1 MAFSSTAGVAGVVGV
16 ASSGESTTML
26 SICSVQTTISGA
38 MSSEPFVESCWTAF
52 DVASGTDRV
61 LADGDTGLVE
71 LASEVRVER
80 RRSISLAPLRRPFP
94 EPLDCLVR
102 DRGGFPII
110 SV

>member
-1 MAFSSTAGVAGVVGV
+1 MAFSSTTGVVGVVDV

-38 MSSEPFVESCWTAF
+38 MSSEAFVESCWAVF
-52 DVASGTDRV
+52 GAESRSDGL

-71 LASEVRVER
+71 LANEVRVER
-80 RRSISLAPLRRPFP
+80 RKSISLAPLRRPFP

-102 DRGGFPII
+102 DRGEFPII
-110 SV
+110 SI